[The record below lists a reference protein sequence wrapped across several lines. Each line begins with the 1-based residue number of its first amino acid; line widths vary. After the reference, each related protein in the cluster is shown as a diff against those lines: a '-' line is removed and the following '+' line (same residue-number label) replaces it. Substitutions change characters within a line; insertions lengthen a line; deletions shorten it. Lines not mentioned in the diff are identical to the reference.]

1 MTRISVDKYFIIGF
15 QDWKLSR
22 IIEFKSYKWLQYINA
37 KKNESPF
44 FDAICSFATQIDDPQ
59 SYPTLKFLFGTQSLC
74 QLLIYL
80 KFNANPAG
88 YTSFFLLFKK
98 NFHTRSHQDTLIY
111 HSMKARCLAMTSQL
125 HVKTIQQILWYL
137 TTVKMLKIIDT
148 VINKSEKHSWDI
160 I

>member
-1 MTRISVDKYFIIGF
+1 MVIIDKCQKTWIPLFYATCPSV
-15 QDWKLSR
+15 
-22 IIEFKSYKWLQYINA
+22 
-37 KKNESPF
+37 
-44 FDAICSFATQIDDPQ
+44 TQIDDPQ

-125 HVKTIQQILWYL
+125 HVKTIQQILWYM

-160 I
+160 IFIHLAKLPLLFLKFSNQITLNFFIWCSVT